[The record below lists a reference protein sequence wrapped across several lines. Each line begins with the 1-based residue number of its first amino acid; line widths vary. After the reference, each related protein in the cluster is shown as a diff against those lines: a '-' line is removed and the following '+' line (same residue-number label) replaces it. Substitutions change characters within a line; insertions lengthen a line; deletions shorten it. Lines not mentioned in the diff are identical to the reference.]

1 MMAWLCGRCHGRCW
15 GHSIEAALSCAR
27 HCASDFMDFLP
38 TPPTLTL
45 TQIIVKRE
53 DKDTKLV
60 VRGSFG
66 NTQEGGI
73 GEWEGSEG
81 LWGEETTALFKLH
94 TPRQGAGQRAVV
106 EGSLGLC
113 LLLPLVIVLED
124 TPLLNLWDERHSP
137 PAQSA
142 DARQRGSLPQPD
154 FYLGQSTAD
163 APRVLV
169 DGAVL
174 KDREDWKR
182 LGPAIRQTWPDPNR
196 LWKQGQVA

>member
-1 MMAWLCGRCHGRCW
+1 
-15 GHSIEAALSCAR
+15 
-27 HCASDFMDFLP
+27 MDFLP

-94 TPRQGAGQRAVV
+94 TPCQGAGQRAVV

-174 KDREDWKR
+174 KDREDSGKGWVLRSDR
-182 LGPAIRQTWPDPNR
+182 LGLILIDCGSKGKLLNLSVTLGYRWTADTPR
-196 LWKQGQVA
+196 LE